1 MVKVSQNSEE
11 GLSLSVQPLLRIYN
25 KSDFPLELR
34 FQRPSKINDE
44 AAFVTVGSGGMVDES
59 SGVFDVM
66 EFSGGSKRALMSLA
80 LGNFMLS
87 IRPEIFGHYEIL
99 ASQR

>member
-1 MVKVSQNSEE
+1 LQE

-34 FQRPSKINDE
+34 FQRPNKVNDE
-44 AAFVTVGSGGMVDES
+44 AAFVTVRSGDMIDES
-59 SGVFDVM
+59 SGVFDAM

-80 LGNFMLS
+80 LGK
-87 IRPEIFGHYEIL
+87 
-99 ASQR
+99 